1 MELPSFEM
9 SPSSPLKLVK
19 SRKNIFYQND
29 ELGLENYQMKNQR
42 EANNI
47 LSNEQLKIN
56 QN

>member
-1 MELPSFEM
+1 MELPSFEI

-29 ELGLENYQMKNQR
+29 ELGSENYQMKNQR